1 MSPQTAEAK
10 SNSTSKHVNVP
21 GKPEGWVPAGDL
33 QEVVTLEE
41 MQKQPKETIFMTGS
55 EAARESIRRA
65 NVDMAIAYPI
75 TPQPE
80 TMQQAG

>member
-33 QEVVTLEE
+33 QEVVSLEE
-41 MQKQPKETIFMTGS
+41 MQKLAK
-55 EAARESIRRA
+55 
-65 NVDMAIAYPI
+65 
-75 TPQPE
+75 
-80 TMQQAG
+80 